1 MGKQYSTLTRM
12 ALFALAGLFVSIQ
25 TGRAADDCLT
35 KPNATAPPGNH
46 WYYRLDRTTHRECW
60 YLAPEGREV
69 RTSAHPDG
77 SPAQS
82 HPSNTMSAQPTSQTH
97 TPAETAEV
105 PGAEPLA
112 AEPVLVKIA
121 PDQTKTAEATRVG
134 PLAAEPVPV
143 DTAPTQAK
151 TVAAAAPLGSEEL
164 APDEIAPSQAKTTE
178 IDSTAS
184 AIRGSAKSSTSN
196 LSIDPMLVP
205 TRDGYAEGQ
214 SVARSESELR
224 PVELS
229 ATQQGSEY
237 FISFAQL
244 TAVFAIWLGLAALI
258 VPILFKPSAIDQRAH
273 QKAHDRRNTS
283 IRRGKRRSPFKG
295 AKTPPDPTPD
305 FESSVRLLLQEFQ
318 RQQRRSRLPADR
330 KLGAKVRFA
339 PI

>member
-1 MGKQYSTLTRM
+1 MGKQYATLTRL
-12 ALFALAGLFVSIQ
+12 ALLALAGLFVSIQ
-25 TGRAADDCLT
+25 ASRAADDCLT

-46 WYYRLDRTTHRECW
+46 WYYRVDRKSHRECW
-60 YLAPEGREV
+60 YLAPEGREL
-69 RTSAHPDG
+69 RTHVPPDG
-77 SPAQS
+77 SPARS
-82 HPSNTMSAQPTSQTH
+82 HPYNTVSAQPGSQTH
-97 TPAETAEV
+97 TPAEAAEV
-105 PGAEPLA
+105 TGAGPLA
-112 AEPVLVKIA
+112 AEPVLVEIA
-121 PDQTKTAEATRVG
+121 PGQTKTAEATRV
-134 PLAAEPVPV
+134 LAAEPVPV

-151 TVAAAAPLGSEEL
+151 TVAAAAPLGSEP
-164 APDEIAPSQAKTTE
+164 APDEIAPSQAKTE

-184 AIRGSAKSSTSN
+184 AIRGSAKSTSN

-214 SVARSESELR
+214 SIARSESELR

-229 ATQQGSEY
+229 ATQQRSEY

-273 QKAHDRRNTS
+273 QKAHDRRDTS